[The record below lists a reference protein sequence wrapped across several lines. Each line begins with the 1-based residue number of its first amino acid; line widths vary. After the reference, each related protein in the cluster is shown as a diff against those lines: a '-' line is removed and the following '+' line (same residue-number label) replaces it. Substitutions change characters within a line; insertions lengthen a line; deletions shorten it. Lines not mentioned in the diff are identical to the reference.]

1 MVENYNKN
9 VFINCPF
16 DDDYLP
22 IFNAIQFTVHRC
34 GFVLRC
40 SKEFGESST
49 IRIQNIIGL
58 IEQSRYSIHDLSRV
72 STMGDLPR
80 FNMPLEL
87 GICIGAIAFGQ
98 KNHKSKKYLILE
110 KDRYRFQQF
119 ISDLSGQD
127 IQDHNNYYK
136 DAVKAVRNWL
146 SSLTSET
153 VPSPSIII
161 TEYDDFLSNLPA
173 LCQENKWLPN
183 ELTFQEF
190 SNLVISWLSTSD

>member
-22 IFNAIQFTVHRC
+22 IFNAILFTVHRC

-58 IEQSRYSIHDLSRV
+58 IEQSQYSIHDLSRV
-72 STMGDLPR
+72 SAMGDLPR

-87 GICIGAIAFGQ
+87 GVCIGAIAFGQ
-98 KNHKSKKYLILE
+98 KSHKSKKYLILE

-127 IQDHNNYYK
+127 IQNHNNDYK
-136 DAVKAVRNWL
+136 DAIKAVRNWL

-161 TEYDDFLSNLPA
+161 TEYDDFLNNLPA
-173 LCQENKWLPN
+173 LCQENRWLPN
-183 ELTFQEF
+183 ELTFKNFQ
-190 SNLVISWLSTSD
+190 IW

>member
-1 MVENYNKN
+1 MVENYDKN

-16 DDDYLP
+16 DEDYKP
-22 IFNAIQFTVHRC
+22 IFNAILFTVHRC

-58 IEQSRYSIHDLSRV
+58 IEESKYSIHDLSRV

-87 GICIGAIAFGQ
+87 GVCIGAIAFGQ
-98 KNHKSKKYLILE
+98 KNQKLKKYLILE

-127 IQDHNNYYK
+127 IQNHNNDYK
-136 DAVKAVRNWL
+136 DAMRAIRNWL
-146 SSLTSET
+146 SALTKEA
-153 VPSPSIII
+153 VPSPSIIVK
-161 TEYDDFLSNLPA
+161 EYDDFLTSLPD
-173 LCQENKWLPN
+173 LCKPELLPD

-190 SNLVISWLSTSD
+190 TSLVISWLSTSN